1 MRLRVCARGLTGLFD
16 LFYDDAYESRSALA
30 AGSGAKHAG
39 QPGWVRSA
47 FCTLTAAPREKEPGD
62 ADRGVSPKF
71 PHAVCCFR

>member
-16 LFYDDAYESRSALA
+16 LFYDDAYVSCSALA
-30 AGSGAKHAG
+30 AGSGAKLAR
-39 QPGWVRSA
+39 QPGWVGDAFSA
-47 FCTLTAAPREKEPGD
+47 LTAAPREKEPGD